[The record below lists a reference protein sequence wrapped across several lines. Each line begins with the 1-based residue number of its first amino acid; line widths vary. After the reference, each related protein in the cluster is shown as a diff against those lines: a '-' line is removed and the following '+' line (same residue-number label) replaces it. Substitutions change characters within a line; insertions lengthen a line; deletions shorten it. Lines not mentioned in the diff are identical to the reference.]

1 MTEEEWET
9 ESILIANRI
18 RTWSHN
24 VVEKKHKAFNNLP
37 ACPFAR
43 KAWLQHKVMIHVT
56 ESLDAVLEIKAVNP
70 PTQDITYIFAWTG
83 WKEMSQDDFAD
94 WIYAQNENHF
104 GVWLAAFH
112 PEGYDAS
119 PMSAEGNVD
128 EIFAEVDDICII
140 LMQEYDHL
148 VASSEQLEKSGY
160 YDNYSEEEKSV
171 LRERQEKF
179 HAWKRQQ
186 THINQAS
193 PFEEE
198 EGYEITH

>member
-1 MTEEEWET
+1 
-9 ESILIANRI
+9 
-18 RTWSHN
+18 
-24 VVEKKHKAFNNLP
+24 
-37 ACPFAR
+37 
-43 KAWLQHKVMIHVT
+43 MIHVT

-148 VASSEQLEKSGY
+148 VASSGAVREVRLLRQLSGGREICTPRKTGETSCVETSA
-160 YDNYSEEEKSV
+160 NAHQPSE
-171 LRERQEKF
+171 
-179 HAWKRQQ
+179 
-186 THINQAS
+186 
-193 PFEEE
+193 PFDEE
-198 EGYEITH
+198 EGYETTH